1 MKKIRSYVDEYA
13 LENIGRTPSTREIGE
28 KFRMSNVTAFRYLK
42 EMSEL
47 GIIKYE
53 DGKIHTDLID
63 KFTTDMNIVGALSAS
78 VPAGSPDMVDDVFV
92 DEYFPLSSALLQGLS
107 GKFYMMAV

>member
-1 MKKIRSYVDEYA
+1 MKPVRSKDKELMKKNRSFVDEYA

-63 KFTTDMNIVGALSAS
+63 KFNTDMNIVGALSAS
-78 VPAGSPDMVDDVFV
+78 VCWMSLIT
-92 DEYFPLSSALLQGLS
+92 PLPSR
-107 GKFYMMAV
+107 KIII